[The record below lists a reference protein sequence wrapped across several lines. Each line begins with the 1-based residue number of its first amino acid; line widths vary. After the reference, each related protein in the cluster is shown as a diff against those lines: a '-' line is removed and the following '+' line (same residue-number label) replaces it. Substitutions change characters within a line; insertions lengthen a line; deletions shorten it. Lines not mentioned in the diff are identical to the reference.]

1 MDADGGAGDRKM
13 LIKKQADWASN
24 INDPRSACDM
34 YLSAGEH
41 NKAIELAGEN
51 QWADKLVV
59 VMVGVGEIVVVVMVV
74 VVMGSG

>member
-59 VMVGVGEIVVVVMVV
+59 GAIVVVVVV

>member
-59 VMVGVGEIVVVVMVV
+59 GVVGVGEIVVVVMVV
-74 VVMGSG
+74 VLG